1 MMSLVQVYSQYIQ
14 CSADFSV
21 TLQTETLSQGTSGF
35 RKQIIIFKSYVL
47 LWQYGAMP
55 CDRGDVEH
63 LKLKEILKSFNFML
77 YANTLLRWTDLWNIF
92 RRR

>member
-1 MMSLVQVYSQYIQ
+1 MMPLVQVYSKHYIQ

-35 RKQIIIFKSYVL
+35 LKQIIILKSYVL

-55 CDRGDVEH
+55 CDRGDVDH
-63 LKLKEILKSFNFML
+63 LKFKKKSQV
-77 YANTLLRWTDLWNIF
+77 I
-92 RRR
+92 